1 MGHGAAGLV
10 TVPGETSL
18 TPCKD
23 PTGGV
28 IKRAGGRDR
37 GQTLS
42 LLPLGLGAEKVST
55 HPERFRDSDSKGTPA
70 TDMMG
75 GQSLSRQCFS
85 FLVGT

>member
-18 TPCKD
+18 TPCED

-37 GQTLS
+37 GQTLN
-42 LLPLGLGAEKVST
+42 LNLGQRRSALTQS
-55 HPERFRDSDSKGTPA
+55 SSGTLIA
-70 TDMMG
+70 RGHLQLT
-75 GQSLSRQCFS
+75 RWE
-85 FLVGT
+85 VRV